1 MSLNYLSEGSVFP
14 TPYLNPSVGNLTCAS
29 LTTASQ
35 TIAGNLNVTGTLT
48 TNNAN
53 VTGLA
58 TISGN
63 LNLPNESVASALYL
77 NNSNNIG
84 TATLNN
90 GQLLIGATSANP
102 ASANLTAGNSISI
115 LNGANSISVSTV
127 QDISPSGVPTFT
139 GLILTNN
146 ESVGGNLF
154 VTGTIEN
161 TNLGTNSIVQT
172 DGSHNLSGLKLFD
185 GQLAIGASA
194 GQAQAN
200 NLSQGAHQSVT
211 IANSA
216 GNIALDCAQDIRSSA
231 NPSFNNM
238 TLNGTN
244 LNLAPCSGA
253 FTIQPQSAM
262 FGSGDFKI
270 LAGAQTAG
278 SNGQNMRVD
287 AGVTS
292 GGGNNG
298 ALLIGY
304 DNAVSVDIGRNGQR
318 IALNGSPIN
327 IPFALSAS
335 QLVATNGSNN
345 LVSAGNLIYPTR
357 ATMWGDERLI
367 LSGSAFTL
375 QTDPASIYCGYAFQS
390 PALNG
395 DSTSSS
401 FYVGQGAYT
410 VNVLTLKNSNQAIF
424 TVYIDGV
431 SIGTFDTYNVTPL
444 YNVVA
449 SFAGINITGSGRH
462 TLTITVTGKNGAST
476 GFILPICKAWVVTAT
491 DTVQVNT

>member
-161 TNLGTNSIVQT
+161 TN
-172 DGSHNLSGLKLFD
+172 
-185 GQLAIGASA
+185 
-194 GQAQAN
+194 
-200 NLSQGAHQSVT
+200 
-211 IANSA
+211 
-216 GNIALDCAQDIRSSA
+216 
-231 NPSFNNM
+231 
-238 TLNGTN
+238 
-244 LNLAPCSGA
+244 
-253 FTIQPQSAM
+253 
-262 FGSGDFKI
+262 
-270 LAGAQTAG
+270 
-278 SNGQNMRVD
+278 
-287 AGVTS
+287 
-292 GGGNNG
+292 
-298 ALLIGY
+298 
-304 DNAVSVDIGRNGQR
+304 
-318 IALNGSPIN
+318 
-327 IPFALSAS
+327 
-335 QLVATNGSNN
+335 
-345 LVSAGNLIYPTR
+345 
-357 ATMWGDERLI
+357 
-367 LSGSAFTL
+367 
-375 QTDPASIYCGYAFQS
+375 
-390 PALNG
+390 
-395 DSTSSS
+395 
-401 FYVGQGAYT
+401 
-410 VNVLTLKNSNQAIF
+410 
-424 TVYIDGV
+424 
-431 SIGTFDTYNVTPL
+431 
-444 YNVVA
+444 
-449 SFAGINITGSGRH
+449 
-462 TLTITVTGKNGAST
+462 
-476 GFILPICKAWVVTAT
+476 
-491 DTVQVNT
+491 